1 MPGSNAGTGWPI
13 TVRCAKCKVGRD
25 WRNNSD
31 GGTDLVR
38 TGRTKPYRGGN
49 RGVRGLATFHEYRCR
64 VCKHVGWSRH
74 VDITRKPLEADVIT
88 VQEIGERIHRH
99 LKRFEADPKINVDRS
114 PGKTGLHDYYQAN
127 AAGFRGRVGVVY
139 IAYQGAS
146 HLSKADALKYLVW
159 LDAGNVGRH
168 FEAFR

>member
-74 VDITRKPLEADVIT
+74 VDITRKPLEADVLT
-88 VQEIGERIHRH
+88 MREIGERIDKH
-99 LKRFEADPKINVDRS
+99 LKRFQADPRINIDRS
-114 PGKTGLHDYYQAN
+114 STKTGLYDYYNAG
-127 AAGFRGRVGVVY
+127 AAGHGRFVYIRY
-139 IAYQGAS
+139 IAYQGNS
-146 HLSKADALKYLVW
+146 NLSKTDALKYLAW

-168 FEAFR
+168 FEALR